1 MENILEKFRTVV
13 SQHTTCNKHAENVAI
28 DATILCLE
36 EIYGWL
42 RLVWQY
48 SGNIVLNDDDFHTL
62 EDMLN
67 KAELEIKILKNLK
80 AEISLN
86 LL

>member
-1 MENILEKFRTVV
+1 MENILEKFRTVI
-13 SQHTTCNKHAENVAI
+13 SGHLTCDKHSEDIVI
-28 DATILCLE
+28 DSAILCLE

-48 SGNIVLNDDDFHTL
+48 TGNIELNDDNFQTL
-62 EDMLN
+62 EDLLN
-67 KAELEIKILKNLK
+67 KAKLEINILKSLK
-80 AEISLN
+80 AEIKLN